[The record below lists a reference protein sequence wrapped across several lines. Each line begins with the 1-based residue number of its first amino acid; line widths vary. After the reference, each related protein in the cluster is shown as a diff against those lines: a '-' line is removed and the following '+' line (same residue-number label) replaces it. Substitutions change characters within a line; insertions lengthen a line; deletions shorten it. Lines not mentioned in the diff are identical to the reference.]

1 MRIPHLSLV
10 LAAAILVPSLSQ
22 PVRAAQVVDY
32 IVAVVNDEVVLSSEL
47 EQSLQQIKGQLGG
60 RGQLPDEEVLRRQV
74 LERLVVTKAQVQ
86 RALQGGLTV
95 SDQDLNQAMEDIAA
109 RNGMSLAQFAQVLRR
124 EGIDYLQVR
133 RQIRDE
139 MLVNQLRQR
148 EVDARILVTD
158 EDVALLLEQQAG
170 QEQVEYLL
178 SHILIAVPSGADP
191 EARDEAEAKARDI
204 VRQARE
210 GADFSQL
217 AITHS
222 DSPRALEGGDLGWRR
237 GNALPTLF
245 ADAVPRMQAGDVSEP
260 INASGGLHIVKLMD
274 KRGATAGA
282 LVRETRARHILLQ
295 PNVLCTPEQTET
307 ELRKLRDRIADGA
320 DFAALAREHSEDP
333 GSANQGGDLGWQGPE
348 TFAPEFQRAL
358 DVLEPGELSP
368 VFRSPFGFH
377 LAEVLERRE
386 RDRSEELRRE
396 QARTAIFRR
405 RASEEYE
412 TWLLQL
418 RDEAYVEYRERPDA
432 G

>member
-1 MRIPHLSLV
+1 MRIPHLPLV
-10 LAAAILVPSLSQ
+10 LAAAILLPSLSQ

-47 EQSLQQIKGQLGG
+47 EQSLQQIKGQLGS

-210 GADFSQL
+210 GTDFSQL

-274 KRGATAGA
+274 KRGAAAGA

-295 PNVLCTPEQTET
+295 PNVLRTPEQTQA

-377 LAEVLERRE
+377 IAEVLERRE